1 MIRPIL
7 RDWLLTCPELTSI
20 STIALDAGT
29 RGLLDLPDAIAK
41 AVAAD
46 VRLSSLGASIIWRS
60 RARHARLAKLYAWR
74 PRRCHLV
81 VRQGTV
87 LLAGGVAHGAGL
99 AQTTDAAVLHIR
111 RQLPETI
118 LTALPGR
125 RLDEV
130 VELRFTAGR
139 SYRVTS
145 AERDGSGITIWF
157 EVPTVPIAAAMPHAF

>member
-46 VRLSSLGASIIWRS
+46 VHLCALGASVIWRS
-60 RARHARLAKLYAWR
+60 KARHARLAKLYAWR
-74 PRRCHLV
+74 RRHCHLV

-87 LLAGGVAHGAGL
+87 LLDGRVAQGAGL
-99 AQTTDAAVLHIR
+99 AQMPGAAVVHIR
-111 RQLPETI
+111 QQLPET
-118 LTALPGR
+118 LLAALPGR
-125 RLDEV
+125 RLDE
-130 VELRFTAGR
+130 LIDMRIATGR
-139 SYRVTS
+139 GYRVTS

-157 EVPTVPIAAAMPHAF
+157 DVPTVPIASAMPIAF